1 MAMRR
6 EVAARGVHSGL
17 SAALARRVRFL
28 AAPGG
33 TAPTCL
39 LVSFLAA
46 GALAA
51 QDGRVE
57 IEEGNR
63 LFEEQRYQEA
73 RARYL
78 EALRKAPELALAH
91 FNEGAA
97 LYREGDFESSAEAYM
112 DALGRSDPE
121 WRSQAWY
128 NLGNAMLE
136 QQQAEGAI
144 DAYKEALRLN
154 PADQDAKHNLEYALR
169 LLQQQQQ
176 QEQDQQDQDG
186 GEGDEEEQSGED
198 RQDQRDQGEQNQ
210 SEDGE
215 DESDGQTSA
224 PEGGDEGEDE
234 TPPAEGEGSE
244 MTPEQAA
251 RLLQAVTEDP
261 DEVNRKAAQPTGRN
275 PRRDW

>member
-1 MAMRR
+1 MRR
-6 EVAARGVHSGL
+6 EAAARGFHSGL
-17 SAALARRVRFL
+17 AAALARRVRFL

-33 TAPTCL
+33 TALTCL

-46 GALAA
+46 GALAS
-51 QDGRVE
+51 QEGRVE

-63 LFEEQRYQEA
+63 LYEEQRYEEA

-97 LYREGDFESSAEAYM
+97 LYKQGDFESSAEAYM
-112 DALGRSDPE
+112 EALGRSDPE

-176 QEQDQQDQDG
+176 QEQDQEEQDG
-186 GEGDEEEQSGED
+186 EEEDEEEQSGED
-198 RQDQRDQGEQNQ
+198 RQDQQGQGEQDQ

-215 DESDGQTSA
+215 EQSDREASA

-234 TPPAEGEGSE
+234 TPPADGEVSE

-261 DEVNRKAAQPTGRN
+261 GEVNRKAAQPAGRN
-275 PRRDW
+275 PRKEW

>member
-1 MAMRR
+1 MLR
-6 EVAARGVHSGL
+6 EAAARAARGFHSGL
-17 SAALARRVRFL
+17 AAAPARRVRFL

-33 TAPTCL
+33 TALTCL

-51 QDGRVE
+51 QEGRVE

-63 LFEEQRYQEA
+63 LYEEQRYQEA

-78 EALRKAPELALAH
+78 EALRKVPELALAH

-112 DALGRSDPE
+112 EALGRSDPE

-176 QEQDQQDQDG
+176 QEQEQEEQEGEEGDEDEQQDQQGQGEQDQSEG
-186 GEGDEEEQSGED
+186 GEEQS
-198 RQDQRDQGEQNQ
+198 
-210 SEDGE
+210 
-215 DESDGQTSA
+215 DEEASA
-224 PEGGDEGEDE
+224 PEDGDEGVGE
-234 TPPAEGEGSE
+234 TPPAEGEGAE

-275 PRRDW
+275 PRKEW

>member
-1 MAMRR
+1 MRR
-6 EVAARGVHSGL
+6 EAAARDVHAGL
-17 SAALARRVRFL
+17 AAALARRDRFL

-33 TAPTCL
+33 MALTCL
-39 LVSFLAA
+39 LASFLAA

-51 QDGRVE
+51 QEGRVE

-63 LFEEQRYQEA
+63 LYEEQRYQEA

-78 EALRKAPELALAH
+78 EALQKAPELALAH

-112 DALGRSDPE
+112 EALGRSDPE

-136 QQQAEGAI
+136 QQQADGAI

-176 QEQDQQDQDG
+176 QEQEQQDQDG
-186 GEGDEEEQSGED
+186 EEGDGEEQSGED
-198 RQDQRDQGEQNQ
+198 QQGQGEQDQ
-210 SEDGE
+210 SEGGEEQSDGE
-215 DESDGQTSA
+215 ASA
-224 PEGGDEGEDE
+224 PEGGDEGEGE
-234 TPPAEGEGSE
+234 TPPAEGDGSE

-261 DEVNRKAAQPTGRN
+261 DEVNRKAAQPAGRK
-275 PRRDW
+275 PRKDW

>member
-1 MAMRR
+1 MRR
-6 EVAARGVHSGL
+6 ITAVRVDRVRTLLGAM
-17 SAALARRVRFL
+17 ALAQAL
-28 AAPGG
+28 AVLIP
-33 TAPTCL
+33 TAE
-39 LVSFLAA
+39 
-46 GALAA
+46 LAA
-51 QDGRVE
+51 QEGRVE

-63 LFEEQRYQEA
+63 LYEEQRYQEA

-78 EALRKAPELALAH
+78 EALRKVPELALAH

-97 LYREGDFESSAEAYM
+97 LYKEGDFESSAEAYM
-112 DALGRSDPE
+112 EALGRSDPQ

-169 LLQQQQQ
+169 LLQDQ
-176 QEQDQQDQDG
+176 QEQDG
-186 GEGDEEEQSGED
+186 EEGDEEEQSGED
-198 RQDQRDQGEQNQ
+198 QQDQRDQGEQNQ

-215 DESDGQTSA
+215 EQSDGETNTS
-224 PEGGDEGEDE
+224 EGGDEGEGE
-234 TPPAEGEGSE
+234 TPPAEGERSE

-275 PRRDW
+275 PRKDW

>member
-1 MAMRR
+1 MRR
-6 EVAARGVHSGL
+6 ITSVRVGRVWTALGAM
-17 SAALARRVRFL
+17 ALARAL
-28 AAPGG
+28 AVLIP
-33 TAPTCL
+33 TA
-39 LVSFLAA
+39 
-46 GALAA
+46 ALAA
-51 QDGRVE
+51 QEGRVE

-63 LFEEQRYQEA
+63 LYEEQRYQEA
-73 RARYL
+73 RVRYL

-91 FNEGAA
+91 FNEGNA

-112 DALGRSDPE
+112 EALDRSDPE

-136 QQQAEGAI
+136 QQQTEGAI
-144 DAYKEALRLN
+144 DAYTEALRLD

-176 QEQDQQDQDG
+176 QEQDQQEQG
-186 GEGDEEEQSGED
+186 GEEGDEEEQSGED
-198 RQDQRDQGEQNQ
+198 QQDQRDQGEQNQ

-215 DESDGQTSA
+215 EQNDGQTSA
-224 PEGGDEGEDE
+224 SEGGDEGEGE
-234 TPPAEGEGSE
+234 TPPAEGERSE

-275 PRRDW
+275 PRKDW